1 MKDLKEDSQKYVY
14 SRCYLVDSCIDNES
28 ILNGKKISCKNCS
41 LPIHMKCVVTFGWR
55 HNNFYYCCHDFMI
68 GEKINVD
75 CYPFEFVTMFEDGD

>member
-1 MKDLKEDSQKYVY
+1 
-14 SRCYLVDSCIDNES
+14 
-28 ILNGKKISCKNCS
+28 
-41 LPIHMKCVVTFGWR
+41 MKCVVTFGWR